1 MTHLTATMRC
11 VVLIVIALGALMAPV
26 QDACAQTEKTMLH
39 DDMHGQP
46 VRSPYITPSEFE
58 NIRIGEKTQLGT
70 LLLVES
76 VDEATRLLGPPKSRD
91 VLEFEGGRSYL
102 ARISLLYD
110 DFTVTYMK
118 TTSGTFLYEL
128 KTTTSRWPVQ
138 IGDTKVSPGMD
149 AGGLSEPV
157 RDAAQPSED
166 NPAHSLTYVKLYDAQ
181 ATTRGEKEMNE
192 HTTIEVKIND
202 LSGEV
207 VWFRIHRVI

>member
-1 MTHLTATMRC
+1 MTHLTATTRC
-11 VVLIVIALGALMAPV
+11 VVLIVIALGVLAAPV
-26 QDACAQTEKTMLH
+26 QYACAQTEKTMLH
-39 DDMHGQP
+39 EDMHGQP

-58 NIRIGEKTQLGT
+58 NIRIGEKARLGA

-76 VDEATRLLGPPKSRD
+76 IDEATRLLGLPSSRD
-91 VLEFEGGRSYL
+91 VVEINATSYL
-102 ARISLLYD
+102 EKVDLVYD
-110 DFTVTYMK
+110 GFSITYLK
-118 TTSGTFLYEL
+118 TTSGTFLVEL
-128 KTTTSRWPVQ
+128 KTTTSQWPVQ
-138 IGDTKVSPGMD
+138 IGDTEVSPGMD
-149 AGGLSEPV
+149 ASRLSEPV
-157 RDAAQPSED
+157 RDTAQPADD